1 MKFFSQIFGG
11 MEGSDILG
19 TLSSLI
25 FLTVF
30 VVAVIRALRL
40 KKSEAEQYE
49 RMPLDENNIN
59 SMNE

>member
-11 MEGSDILG
+11 LEGSDILG

-59 SMNE
+59 STNE